1 MGPQLDSCG
10 KPDLLVRAALVFD
23 ASMGP
28 QLDSCGKA
36 QTPDEI
42 DGAVGAS
49 MGPQLDSCGKHGRA
63 PAGRGEGARAS
74 MGPQLDSCGKR
85 LAFLLY
91 FVMLSFNGAA
101 T

>member
-10 KPDLLVRAALVFD
+10 KRKVVNELGKWIE

-28 QLDSCGKA
+28 QLDSCGKPPL
-36 QTPDEI
+36 Q
-42 DGAVGAS
+42 
-49 MGPQLDSCGKHGRA
+49 HGD
-63 PAGRGEGARAS
+63 PALELAAS

-85 LAFLLY
+85 LRVGAAHAQIDC
-91 FVMLSFNGAA
+91 FNGAA